1 MIKYKFY
8 KTSLLLINNFK
19 ILKDF
24 NILIILIILKYWK
37 FRDHYKYLL
46 NFKQNAYF
54 LK

>member
-24 NILIILIILKYWK
+24 NILIILIILKCWK